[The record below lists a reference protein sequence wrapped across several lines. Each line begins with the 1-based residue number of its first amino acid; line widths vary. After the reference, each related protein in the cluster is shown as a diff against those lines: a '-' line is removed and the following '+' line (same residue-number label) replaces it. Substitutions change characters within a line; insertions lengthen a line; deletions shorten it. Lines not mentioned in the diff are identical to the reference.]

1 MFRQTRFI
9 IGSSPHIFL
18 CVALQRLHSAF
29 SCGVAKDCT
38 AVREV
43 GKVTGIDTNK
53 VSVIV
58 GWSVALFAAASARA
72 FP

>member
-1 MFRQTRFI
+1 M
-9 IGSSPHIFL
+9 

-43 GKVTGIDTNK
+43 GIVTGIDTNK
-53 VSVIV
+53 GSVIV
-58 GWSVALFAAASARA
+58 GWSVASFSATSALA
-72 FP
+72 FLIETGSVLLV

>member
-1 MFRQTRFI
+1 
-9 IGSSPHIFL
+9 
-18 CVALQRLHSAF
+18 
-29 SCGVAKDCT
+29 VAKDCT

-43 GKVTGIDTNK
+43 GIVTGIDTNK

-58 GWSVALFAAASARA
+58 GWSVALFAAASALA